1 MKALFSSAPY
11 SIRVVCFSVLNE
23 CRGGKLPCI
32 DYTGT
37 VIFFQYRNV
46 EERSGSVVDRR
57 TTEREVGGSKP
68 TFVVLCP

>member
-11 SIRVVCFSVLNE
+11 SKRVVCLSVFNE

-37 VIFFQYRNV
+37 LIFFQYRNV
-46 EERSGSVVDRR
+46 EERGGSVVDRW
-57 TTEREVGGSKP
+57 TTERKVGCSKP
-68 TFVVLCP
+68 TFAVLCP